1 MQSFQR
7 NLQSFVACTILLMF
21 CACTKPHSNV
31 TVADNLKYA
40 QLLHL
45 SQTNENYT
53 LVQISNPW
61 KPADVAAQ
69 YLLVPAEDKRWN
81 DELSAQIATTYGPI
95 TILRTPLQRMTLTA
109 SCHAYLLD
117 ELRALDHVSVMCDA
131 GYVMSPSVHRWM
143 HDGLAYDGGSSMAPN
158 NEVLLAAQTDAVWIS
173 PYENAST
180 STLSHLPL
188 TLIYC
193 ADYMETSPL
202 ARAEWMRFYGRLVD
216 KGQEADSLFCCISAR
231 YDSLTSLSQTD
242 TLTSLSPDTI
252 QPQRSLLA
260 ELPYGPTWYVPGGQS
275 TSAQLYHD
283 AGYAYS
289 WADDPHAGSLSLSPE
304 AVLAKAA
311 DCDRWLFKYM
321 NTDGDWTLSD
331 FLAQNP
337 LYGQFCSA
345 QTGNVWGCNTS
356 YSDFF
361 DVTPFRPD
369 MLLESLI
376 NDDERFFKKLK

>member
-7 NLQSFVACTILLMF
+7 YLQSFLTCTILLMF
-21 CACTKPHSNV
+21 CACSKPHSND
-31 TVADNLKYA
+31 TVADNLKHA

-45 SQTNENYT
+45 SQTTEGYT

-61 KPADVAAQ
+61 HPENAAAQ

-81 DELSAQIATTYGPI
+81 DELSEQIETAYGPI
-95 TILRTPLQRMTLTA
+95 TVLRTPLQHMALTA
-109 SCHAYLLD
+109 SCHAYLLQ
-117 ELRALDHVSVMCDA
+117 ELSALDNISVMCDTS
-131 GYVMSPSVHRWM
+131 YVMASTLRQWLQTSSVV
-143 HDGLAYDGGSSMAPN
+143 DGGSSMAPN
-158 NEVLLAAQTDAVWIS
+158 NEVLLAAQTDVVWIS

-216 KGQEADSLFCCISAR
+216 KGHEADSLFRCIETR
-231 YDSLTSLSQTD
+231 YDSLISVSHA
-242 TLTSLSPDTI
+242 DTI
-252 QPQRSLLA
+252 KARRTLLA
-260 ELPYGPTWYVPGGQS
+260 ELPYGPTWYVPGGCS
-275 TSAQLYHD
+275 TSSLLYQD
-283 AGYAYS
+283 AGYDYLWS
-289 WADDPHAGSLSLSPE
+289 QDNHAGSLSLSPE
-304 AVLAKAA
+304 AVLAKAI
-311 DCDRWLFKYM
+311 DCDRWIFKYM
-321 NTDGDWTLSD
+321 NIDGDWTLND

-337 LYGQFCSA
+337 LYSQFKA
-345 QTGNVWGCNTS
+345 AKTGEVWGCNTS

-369 MLLESLI
+369 ILLESLI
-376 NDDERFFKKLK
+376 NDDERFFKRLK